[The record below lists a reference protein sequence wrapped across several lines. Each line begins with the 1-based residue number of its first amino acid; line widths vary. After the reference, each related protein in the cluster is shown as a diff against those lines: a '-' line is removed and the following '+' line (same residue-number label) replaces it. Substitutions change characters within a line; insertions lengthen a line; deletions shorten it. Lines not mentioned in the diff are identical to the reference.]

1 MDICI
6 KNIKAVHEDIKDGR
20 DKDFARA
27 FDLMQEAECIYYLG
41 FGYGP
46 VNMDRLKIRD
56 LLADKATFGTRKG
69 LSQHECNEARNLVG
83 GTSQLNPVLG
93 ADCIQ
98 LLREYVD
105 WT

>member
-6 KNIKAVHEDIKDGR
+6 KNIKVVHEDIKDGR

-56 LLADKATFGTRKG
+56 LLADKATFGTGKG
-69 LSQHECNEARNLVG
+69 LTQHECNEARNLVG